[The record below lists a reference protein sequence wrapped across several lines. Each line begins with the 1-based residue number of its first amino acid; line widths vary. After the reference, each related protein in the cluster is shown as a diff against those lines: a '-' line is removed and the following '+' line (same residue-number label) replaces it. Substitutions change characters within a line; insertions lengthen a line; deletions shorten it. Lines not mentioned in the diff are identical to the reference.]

1 MLLQIALFFYGQVIF
16 HCIYVPHLYQVTV
29 NGHLGC
35 FHVLAIAN
43 SAAINIGMHECYGIM
58 VFSQYMPE
66 VELLDH
72 MVVLFFSFLR
82 NPFCSP

>member
-35 FHVLAIAN
+35 FHVLAILN
-43 SAAINIGMHECYGIM
+43 NAAVNIGVYIHSQIM
-58 VFSQYMPE
+58 VCPE
-66 VELLDH
+66 VRLLDH
-72 MVVLFFSFLR
+72 MVDLFFSFLR